1 MKANKDLLKHKLDL
15 INKDLFKL
23 FLHIFFK
30 YYLFIYL
37 ISILN

>member
-23 FLHIFFK
+23 FLHIFLSII
-30 YYLFIYL
+30 YLFI
-37 ISILN
+37 